1 MKTETFSDKLIGDA
15 ASAFIRDSGLY
26 DAFDK
31 HKQKDWVC
39 KLRKTD
45 DEYTFKRVW
54 YYKGQEI
61 AITTKDNFILD
72 NEDLKKFVREKALCI
87 LQAGWR
93 PIERK
98 IWTTV
103 VDFPNTLEYL
113 KE

>member
-1 MKTETFSDKLIGDA
+1 MGTETFSQELIDSA
-15 ASAFIRDSGLY
+15 AGAFIRDSGLY
-26 DAFDK
+26 DAYDK

-45 DEYTFKRVW
+45 DEYIFKRVW
-54 YYKGQEI
+54 YYKGQEV
-61 AITTKDNFILD
+61 AITIPNDFILD

-98 IWTTV
+98 ITQTKI
-103 VDFPNTLEYL
+103 DYPNTLEYL